1 MKEADTVEA
10 NSDGQQV
17 DEKAGEGALSRG
29 EGGRGVPHAGQFDSM
44 LEMLPEDIGGA
55 PFGLWANGG
64 ESGEETAGGLAGAY
78 HERSDMGFSFGAGD
92 EGMAGVAAG
101 GEATQPIDIVPA
113 AGRNN
118 YLNLQN
124 GEIDQLWH
132 FNVDEFMM
140 TPSEQSGMSDGA
152 TISQPNSFTS
162 EAALGLPGSQ
172 QLSNDVHEGVPFLS
186 DTRQMQRGGSAGV
199 GQGDKV
205 WDGVFI
211 SGQVLRPAYEH
222 DVGIFSPAVFTN
234 GARAL
239 DGRVAMQDTPQ
250 AHDCGPGDLNAV
262 SRPLAAP
269 KRPSGHLKTNSIA
282 EDGHI
287 PLSSHT
293 TTNAI
298 KKTQLTRQPSSS
310 SLSSYRKGPQNNAS
324 SGDGCTK
331 PQTQCFNCKTFKT
344 PLWRRDLQ
352 GNTLCNACGLFQ
364 KLHGTMRPLSLK
376 SDVIKK
382 RNTKKRARK
391 AEQDAQKA
399 ANSVIPRKVSGSLPR
414 GSTDHPIAPGLE
426 NGRSHVNEMQAM
438 KYPSRRT
445 YGSPTKGGTAQ
456 SGTVGMD
463 FNSSRHYRKSSQDVP
478 FFPVSETYRLNSSDL
493 MKHNSRMASTSQ
505 NGTRKSRQGSSSS
518 STSSKS
524 SSRQVVPILP
534 KPSSVDVNMP
544 HQPLSSSM
552 SLSNL
557 QTYNSAMNSTASSP
571 RYMNSPRGSNG
582 AIFSA
587 TSPIQ
592 SNGILSTSAGCGSA
606 TITIPRKNS
615 SRGMSQ
621 SLSFMAQSLQ
631 QLQNQN
637 SNNLS
642 SSAQPAVSASN
653 GAGSLSPQHH
663 TSKSP
668 SSPDLFSHQSSRD
681 ATSTESHKSHTSLL
695 SQQLQQNHSRAAQ
708 NTVQSQFQ
716 TPDTPAVTSS
726 HKSMLVS
733 TAAAPALSFQAVNA
747 TVSPRHSY
755 AVSMQQQR
763 GVLTYDQQ
771 IKRSSSLSPMNSDT
785 ANPARH
791 QKSAS
796 GTRIKESVMEDLD
809 WLKFSI

>member
-17 DEKAGEGALSRG
+17 DEKVGERTFGRD
-29 EGGRGVPHAGQFDSM
+29 EVGRGVPQVGQFDSM
-44 LEMLPEDIGGA
+44 LEMLPEDMGDA

-64 ESGEETAGGLAGAY
+64 ESGEEAAGGLGSAY
-78 HERSDMGFSFGAGD
+78 HEKNDMGFSFGALGP
-92 EGMAGVAAG
+92 VAG
-101 GEATQPIDIVPA
+101 GEGTQPIDILPA

-162 EAALGLPGSQ
+162 DAALGMPGSQ
-172 QLSNDVHEGVPFLS
+172 LVPSDVQDGVPFLA
-186 DTRQMQRGGSAGV
+186 DARPMQRRSSASV
-199 GQGDKV
+199 GQGDRA
-205 WDGVFI
+205 WDGVFM
-211 SGQVLRPAYEH
+211 SGQALRPGYEH
-222 DVGIFSPAVFTN
+222 DMGFFSPAVFTN
-234 GARAL
+234 GARIL
-239 DGRVAMQDTPQ
+239 DGRATMQDNLQ
-250 AHDCGPGDLNAV
+250 VQDSGPGDLNAV
-262 SRPLAAP
+262 PRPLAAP
-269 KRPSGHLKTNSIA
+269 KRPPGHLKTNSIA

-324 SGDGCTK
+324 SADGCTK

-399 ANSVIPRKVSGSLPR
+399 ANSVIPRKVSGSLQR
-414 GSTDHPIAPGLE
+414 GATDYSNGAGLE
-426 NGRSHVNEMQAM
+426 NGRTHNELQAM
-438 KYPSRRT
+438 KYPSRRV
-445 YGSPTKGGTAQ
+445 YGSPTKVGNVQ
-456 SGTVGMD
+456 SGHTGMD
-463 FNSSRHYRKSSQDVP
+463 FAGGRHYRKSSQEVP
-478 FFPVSETYRLNSSDL
+478 FFPVNETYRLNSSDL
-493 MKHNSRMASTSQ
+493 MKHNSRMASSSQ
-505 NGTRKSRQGSSSS
+505 NGTRKSRQGSASS

-534 KPSSVDVNMP
+534 KPSSLDTTIP
-544 HQPLSSSM
+544 HQSLSSTM

-557 QTYNSAMNSTASSP
+557 QTYNSTMNSTASSP

-582 AIFSA
+582 AILSA

-592 SNGILSTSAGCGSA
+592 SSGMLSTSAGCGSA

-615 SRGMSQ
+615 SRGVSQ

-637 SNNLS
+637 SNTLS
-642 SSAQPAVSASN
+642 SSAQQTLPVSN
-653 GAGSLSPQHH
+653 VAGSVSPQHQ

-668 SSPDLFSHQSSRD
+668 SSPDLFSDQSSRD
-681 ATSTESHKSHTSLL
+681 PMCTESKSHTSLL
-695 SQQLQQNHSRAAQ
+695 SQQLQQNHGHNGLKPAQ
-708 NTVQSQFQ
+708 PQFQ
-716 TPDTPAVTSS
+716 SPDTPAAVPS

-733 TAAAPALSFQAVNA
+733 TAVSPALPFQAVNA

-763 GVLTYDQQ
+763 GVLTHDQQ
-771 IKRSSSLSPMNSDT
+771 IKRSSSLSPMNGDT